1 MLVKFE
7 PTRFINTDN
16 VSFISIYND
25 GFEFTLM
32 MDENIITINSFDG
45 ISKEELALLFEN
57 NENFLKVIGRSNNI
71 VYINIKAVTRV
82 EVEEFEK
89 TQLSF
94 NFVNDNNPFFVFDS
108 SADKIIKEFNEKLEE
123 LKSKKY
129 VEHF

>member
-7 PTRFINTDN
+7 STRFINTDN
-16 VSFISIYND
+16 VSFISIYNY

-32 MDENIITINSFDG
+32 MDENVITINSFDC

-57 NENFLKVIGRSNNI
+57 NENFLKVIVDKNKNV

-82 EVEEFEK
+82 EVEE

-108 SADKIIKEFNEKLEE
+108 SADKIIKEFNERLEE
-123 LKSKKY
+123 LKSKNY
-129 VEHF
+129 VDHF